1 LQAQQG
7 AQPATAAL
15 QAQALQSL
23 PFGDRAD
30 FEDARR
36 GFIAAVPDATVVGA
50 QGPVWSM
57 KPYAFLQP
65 DTAGT
70 DAAARAPD
78 TVHPSLWRQAQL
90 NAIHGLFQV
99 TDRVYQVR
107 GMDISN
113 MTIIEGDSGL
123 ILIDPLLSV
132 ETARAALALYR
143 SHRGAAKPVV
153 AVIYSH
159 SHIDHFGG
167 VRGVVDGDDV
177 KAGKVAVIAPDGFMA
192 HAVAE
197 NVLAGNAM
205 TRRAQYQFGTPL
217 AFGERGAVGSG
228 LGKTVSVGSM
238 GLIPPTDTVRQT
250 GEERVVDGVRIQF
263 LMANGSEAP
272 AEFAFYFPDLKALCL
287 SEVVTANMHNIYTIR
302 GAQMRD
308 ALGWSKY
315 INRMI
320 DAFPQAQVAFRS
332 HHWPVWGAD
341 RIRQHLAHQ
350 RDAYRFIHDQAVG
363 LLNQGRKMDDI
374 ANATFF
380 PQGLKNDFSTHGYY
394 GTLSH
399 NLRAVYNFYLGY
411 YDANPATLDPL
422 PVAESSQR
430 YVKAMGGIDAVL
442 KQARTAF
449 DAGDY
454 RWAAVLGNHAV
465 MAEPGNEAARMQQA
479 ATLEQ
484 MGYQAESGVWRN
496 AYLTGAQELR
506 QGTKPVRLSTQG
518 PDMVRGMTLEMIFD
532 FLAVRLDRQ
541 KVDGLTLATQVN
553 FTDANE
559 TYALELSNA
568 VLNNTKGR
576 QLSHP
581 DATLSLTRAAFF
593 KMLLAKVPLPKL
605 VEAGE
610 ASIEG
615 NPKAL
620 GAVLTNLMEFDPLF
634 NIVTP

>member
-1 LQAQQG
+1 
-7 AQPATAAL
+7 
-15 QAQALQSL
+15 
-23 PFGDRAD
+23 
-30 FEDARR
+30 
-36 GFIAAVPDATVVGA
+36 
-50 QGPVWSM
+50 
-57 KPYAFLQP
+57 
-65 DTAGT
+65 
-70 DAAARAPD
+70 
-78 TVHPSLWRQAQL
+78 
-90 NAIHGLFQV
+90 
-99 TDRVYQVR
+99 
-107 GMDISN
+107 
-113 MTIIEGDSGL
+113 
-123 ILIDPLLSV
+123 
-132 ETARAALALYR
+132 
-143 SHRGAAKPVV
+143 
-153 AVIYSH
+153 
-159 SHIDHFGG
+159 
-167 VRGVVDGDDV
+167 
-177 KAGKVAVIAPDGFMA
+177 
-192 HAVAE
+192 
-197 NVLAGNAM
+197 
-205 TRRAQYQFGTPL
+205 
-217 AFGERGAVGSG
+217 
-228 LGKTVSVGSM
+228 
-238 GLIPPTDTVRQT
+238 
-250 GEERVVDGVRIQF
+250 
-263 LMANGSEAP
+263 
-272 AEFAFYFPDLKALCL
+272 
-287 SEVVTANMHNIYTIR
+287 
-302 GAQMRD
+302 
-308 ALGWSKY
+308 
-315 INRMI
+315 MI

-605 VEAGE
+605 IEAGE
-610 ASIEG
+610 AKVEG

-620 GAVLTNLMEFDPLF
+620 GAVLTNLMEFNPLF